1 MGLAAKMAAAQ
12 AAGSAATPGYG
23 SAGGAAI
30 SGAPAYGAP
39 PQQQQQQ
46 QQGAYGQSAQPGQ
59 QQYGQPQYGA
69 PTGQTPQYGA
79 PAGQPPSVPG
89 GRPAKPGQ
97 PQGQYGQQQQQPQ
110 YGQPQQQ
117 QGYGQQGQYGQQPQQ
132 QQYGAPQGQQG
143 YGASQQGQYGQAPQ
157 GQQQYGAPQQGQYG
171 APQQQGQYGAAP
183 QHGQYGAPAQ
193 GQQQYGAPQL
203 GGAAGTAGG
212 PPVQAILDTLRA
224 GVQDQNISVFYPP
237 GSLERLAENVHR
249 SGALPKIASSFQ
261 IPMEVAMDL
270 VRLALFDVI
279 LYADDSGSMSFE
291 DNGSRIDDLKMI
303 VSKVAS
309 AASLFDQDGIQVRF
323 MNSRVEGNNINS
335 EAAALQLVNQVKFSG
350 LTPLG
355 TAMQQKILEPLVLQP
370 ARQGRLQK
378 PVLIITITDGQPGG
392 EARKDCLF
400 RDTIVRVIKAANQE
414 LRSTRYG
421 SDSISFQF
429 AQVGED
435 QAARQF
441 LEELDV
447 NPEIGGLIDTT
458 SNYENEAD
466 NMMKAN
472 PPLELTPQLWIVKM
486 LLGGIDSSYD
496 TKDEK

>member
-23 SAGGAAI
+23 SAGGAAAAAA
-30 SGAPAYGAP
+30 APAYGAP
-39 PQQQQQQ
+39 PQQPP
-46 QQGAYGQSAQPGQ
+46 QQGAYGQPSQQGQAQNGQ
-59 QQYGQPQYGA
+59 
-69 PTGQTPQYGA
+69 PQYGA

-89 GRPAKPGQ
+89 GRPAQPGQ
-97 PQGQYGQQQQQPQ
+97 
-110 YGQPQQQ
+110 
-117 QGYGQQGQYGQQPQQ
+117 QQGQYGQQPQQ
-132 QQYGAPQGQQG
+132 SQYGQPQQQQG
-143 YGASQQGQYGQAPQ
+143 HKALTVSKVNMANSKGNTEHLRQGQYGQPPQ
-157 GQQQYGAPQQGQYG
+157 GQQQYGAPAQGGQYG
-171 APQQQGQYGAAP
+171 APQQQGQYGAP
-183 QHGQYGAPAQ
+183 QQGQYGAPAQ
-193 GQQQYGAPQL
+193 GQQQYGAPQQ
-203 GGAAGTAGG
+203 GGAAGGPGG
-212 PPVQAILDTLRA
+212 PSVQAILDALRT
-224 GVQDQNISVFYPP
+224 GVQDQNISAFYPP

-249 SGALPKIASSFQ
+249 SGALPKIAALFK

-270 VRLALFDVI
+270 VRLALFDVV

-291 DNGSRIDDLKMI
+291 DNGSRIEDLKMI
-303 VSKVAS
+303 VSQVAS

-335 EAAALQLVNQVKFSG
+335 DAAALALVGQVKFSG

-378 PVLIITITDGQPGG
+378 PVLVITITDGQPGG
-392 EARKDCLF
+392 EAR
-400 RDTIVRVIKAANQE
+400 DTIVRVIKAASQE

-421 SDSISFQF
+421 SDAISFQF

-466 NMMKAN
+466 NMMRAN
-472 PPLELTPQLWIVKM
+472 PPLDLSPQLWIVKM

>member
-23 SAGGAAI
+23 TAGGAAA
-30 SGAPAYGAP
+30 APAYGAP
-39 PQQQQQQ
+39 PPQQQQ
-46 QQGAYGQSAQPGQ
+46 QQGAYGQPSQQAQAQ
-59 QQYGQPQYGA
+59 SGQPQYGA
-69 PTGQTPQYGA
+69 PPGQTPQYGA

-89 GRPAKPGQ
+89 GRPAQPGQ
-97 PQGQYGQQQQQPQ
+97 QQGQYGQQPP

-117 QGYGQQGQYGQQPQQ
+117 QGHKALTVSKVNMANHKGNT
-132 QQYGAPQGQQG
+132 AHRRVS
-143 YGASQQGQYGQAPQ
+143 ASQQGQYGQTPQ
-157 GQQQYGAPQQGQYG
+157 GQQQYGAPPQGQYGAPQQGQYG
-171 APQQQGQYGAAP
+171 APQQ
-183 QHGQYGAPAQ
+183 GQYGAPAQ
-193 GQQQYGAPQL
+193 GQQQYGAPQQ
-203 GGAAGTAGG
+203 GGAAGVPEG

-224 GVQDQNISVFYPP
+224 GVQDQNISAFYPP

-249 SGALPKIASSFQ
+249 SRALPRIAALFQ

-279 LYADDSGSMSFE
+279 LYTDDSGSMSFE
-291 DNGSRIDDLKMI
+291 ENGSRIEDLKMI

-323 MNSRVEGNNINS
+323 MNSPVEGNNINS
-335 EAAALQLVNQVKFSG
+335 EAAASALVTQVKFSG

-355 TAMQQKILEPLVLQP
+355 TAMHCKILEPLVLQP

-392 EARKDCLF
+392 EAR
-400 RDTIVRVIKAANQE
+400 DTIVRVIKAASQE

-421 SDSISFQF
+421 SDAISFQF

-447 NPEIGGLIDTT
+447 NPDIGGLIDTT